1 MARALEN
8 PDTVPTYLDFF
19 GMSLAPF
26 ARLAEPA
33 QVFHAEQYSLL
44 YTHLS
49 EATKNADRL
58 LVMCGADGSGKTT
71 LLNRYIA
78 SLGRSVS
85 FATFD
90 ETCGDATQ
98 FYCSLLRQLGFS
110 DITGTLKELRHISRE
125 FLRHRGLAGD
135 PVLVMVDNAQLVSAA
150 ILEQLRWLADIT
162 VDEKS
167 VISLVLSGNTDLE
180 RIMASPA
187 MKTLNFGAHSEFTI
201 RSFTEQETDEYVR
214 HRLRLA
220 GGSESANLST
230 EARPMIHRF
239 SGGNPSLINKL
250 CDAVLSEGLA
260 QETRLLD
267 EVIVRKVAE
276 DHKFIPHVVPLHARG
291 RRKSDHKTVK
301 MAPDPHIEE
310 RISARETPSQ
320 EDAKA
325 FAADRG
331 QTDVSIEKLLAQVS
345 SLSEELDVSRTMTE
359 RALIDVGTRDGDI
372 SALLDK
378 VAQQTKELEL
388 AERRGRESSEEIERL
403 GNELTDS
410 KKTTDELRKDLKA
423 EKVTARKANTALSR
437 ATNRLDKLEQRKMDL
452 QDSVRALKSE
462 QKKSAT
468 EARRNA
474 KAQDKKIADLEESIA
489 SLEKQ
494 PESKQGLSDTA
505 EDLEALLAK
514 KVAIIEE
521 LQEELDAYVEE
532 NTATQLRPAI
542 DISSGTHM
550 GFALPHDAY
559 VGSISRIEV
568 LRNGELDQVVSL
580 EPGQKRVMI
589 GRSDDSELCVKSK
602 FVSRRHA
609 MIYLSKEVAYIE
621 DLRSY
626 NGTIVNNKKVSRCDI
641 QPDDTITIGDF
652 ELRPRQD

>member
-8 PDTVPTYLDFF
+8 PDTIPTYLDFF

-58 LVMCGADGSGKTT
+58 LVLSGADGSGKTT

-78 SLGRSVS
+78 SLGHSVS

-110 DITGTLKELRHISRE
+110 DITGTLKELRHISKE
-125 FLRHRGLAGD
+125 FLKHRGLAGD

-150 ILEQLRWLADIT
+150 ILEQLRWLADIA

-187 MKTLNFGAHSEFTI
+187 MKTLKFGGHSEFSI
-201 RSFTEQETDEYVR
+201 RSFTEQETNEYVR
-214 HRLRLA
+214 HRLQLA
-220 GGSESANLST
+220 GCSESAQLST
-230 EARPMIHRF
+230 EARPLIHRF

-250 CDAVLSEGLA
+250 CDAVLTEGRA
-260 QETRLLD
+260 QETRLLG
-267 EVIVRKVAE
+267 EVLVRKVAE

-291 RRKSDHKTVK
+291 RRKSDHDTVK
-301 MAPDPHIEE
+301 APTDPLVEE
-310 RISARETPSQ
+310 RISPRETPSQ
-320 EDAKA
+320 DDAKA

-345 SLSEELDVSRTMTE
+345 SLSEKLDASRTLTE
-359 RALIDVGTRDGDI
+359 KALSDVDTRDGDI

-378 VAQQTKELEL
+378 VAQQTTDLEF
-388 AERRGRESSEEIERL
+388 AERGQRDNSVEIERL
-403 GNELTDS
+403 ANELADN
-410 KKTTDELRKDLKA
+410 KKICDTLRKELKT
-423 EKVTARKANTALSR
+423 EKAAARKADTALTRS
-437 ATNRLDKLEQRKMDL
+437 TNKLDKLEQRKKAL
-452 QDSVRALKSE
+452 QDSVRELKSE

-468 EARRNA
+468 EARQNA
-474 KAQDKKIADLEESIA
+474 KAQDKKISDLEKSIA

-494 PESKQGLSDTA
+494 AESQQGRPDTN
-505 EDLEALLAK
+505 ENLEALLAK

-532 NTATQLRPAI
+532 NTATQLRPLI
-542 DISSGTHM
+542 DESGTHM
-550 GFALPHDAY
+550 GVALPHDAY
-559 VGSISRIEV
+559 VGDINKIEV
-568 LRNGELDQVVSL
+568 LRNGEVDQVISL

-589 GRSDDSELCVKSK
+589 GRSDDSELCIKSK

-609 MIYLSKEVAYIE
+609 MIYLSNERAYIE

-626 NGTIVNNKKVSRCDI
+626 NGTIVNSKKVSRCDI
-641 QPDDTITIGDF
+641 QPDDTIMIGDF
-652 ELRPRQD
+652 ELRPRKD